1 LQNKKLEL
9 KFFQAIDP
17 TFYFFKLKIFNF
29 KSTLQYGNAVCMKNI
44 GAAIF
49 WKYR

>member
-1 LQNKKLEL
+1 VQYKNLEL
-9 KFFQAIDP
+9 KLFQAIDP
-17 TFYFFKLKIFNF
+17 TFYFFKFEICNF
-29 KSTLQYGNAVCMKNI
+29 KSTLQYGNAVYMKNI